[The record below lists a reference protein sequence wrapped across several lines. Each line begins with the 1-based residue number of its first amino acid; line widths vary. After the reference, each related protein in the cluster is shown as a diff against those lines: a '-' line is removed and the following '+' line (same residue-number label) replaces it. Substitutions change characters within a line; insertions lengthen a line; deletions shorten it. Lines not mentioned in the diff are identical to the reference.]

1 MTTTS
6 TLSLEPLVEA
16 LPSITN
22 SKDGQLG
29 LRLQRLWQER
39 GDFSK
44 ISTSKLEEEQEKD
57 NAVKEEADDDDDDD
71 DDDDNKVKKE
81 DAPTSEENDQTLTPD
96 QLWELKT
103 TLLQGLG

>member
-1 MTTTS
+1 MTTTT

-16 LPSITN
+16 LPSIASTSNTN
-22 SKDGQLG
+22 KDGQLG

-44 ISTSKLEEEQEKD
+44 ISTAKLEEEQEKD
-57 NAVKEEADDDDDDD
+57 NAVKEEEGEQAEV
-71 DDDDNKVKKE
+71 NE
-81 DAPTSEENDQTLTPD
+81 AEAPASEGNDQTLTPD
-96 QLWELKT
+96 QLWKLKA